1 MGKIFIKI
9 VSRETFSKRNRR
21 GRVCRPVY
29 MNCDDYSGRANPAP
43 TKINHLTECVA
54 ITMHS
59 VLFYKNN
66 AYTAQLTLFRYN
78 CIMYNIYE
86 VMTME
91 LFGLIGELAILF
103 VAFHFLFK
111 DYKDAQR
118 GDKVKGFFRGF
129 LIFFILL
136 VLMDILLDGISIG

>member
-1 MGKIFIKI
+1 
-9 VSRETFSKRNRR
+9 
-21 GRVCRPVY
+21 
-29 MNCDDYSGRANPAP
+29 
-43 TKINHLTECVA
+43 
-54 ITMHS
+54 
-59 VLFYKNN
+59 
-66 AYTAQLTLFRYN
+66 
-78 CIMYNIYE
+78 
-86 VMTME
+86 ME

-111 DYKDAQR
+111 DYKDARR

>member
-1 MGKIFIKI
+1 
-9 VSRETFSKRNRR
+9 
-21 GRVCRPVY
+21 
-29 MNCDDYSGRANPAP
+29 
-43 TKINHLTECVA
+43 
-54 ITMHS
+54 
-59 VLFYKNN
+59 
-66 AYTAQLTLFRYN
+66 
-78 CIMYNIYE
+78 MYNIYE

-103 VAFHFLFK
+103 IAFHFLFK